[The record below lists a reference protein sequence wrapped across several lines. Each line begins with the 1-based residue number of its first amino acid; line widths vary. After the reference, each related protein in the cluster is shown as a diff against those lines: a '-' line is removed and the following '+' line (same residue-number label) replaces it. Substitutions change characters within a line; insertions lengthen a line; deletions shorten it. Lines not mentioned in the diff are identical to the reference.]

1 MRENQCQ
8 PRCQPRG
15 RRSGFT
21 LVELLVAISILAIVA
36 VLGWRGL
43 DSIVRARI
51 TLTANLDQTRAMQ
64 LTFAQ
69 MQSDCAQVIPTGMI
83 ISHLPLVADQSRFML
98 VRYVYAEDQPTRL
111 QVVTYRVRDG
121 QLTRRESLPTRDFAE
136 LDSSWQA
143 ALADSDL
150 VDALVLQSNVTA
162 MTMRLWQINGG
173 WRTPPGPGEPVNAA
187 NIPTGLEVSLQLNNR
202 STSMLKVFLLGA
214 V

>member
-1 MRENQCQ
+1 M
-8 PRCQPRG
+8 PDK
-15 RRSGFT
+15 RRQTGSQTRSSRRGFT

-51 TLTANLDQTRAMQ
+51 GLTANLDQTRAMQ

-69 MQSDCAQVIPTGMI
+69 MQSDCAHVISTGMI
-83 ISHLPLVADQSRFML
+83 TSHLPLVADQSRFML
-98 VRYVYAEDQPTRL
+98 VRHVYTEDQPTRL

-121 QLTRRESLPTRDFAE
+121 QLTRRESLPTRDFIA
-136 LDSSWQA
+136 LDADWQA
-143 ALADSDL
+143 AVADSDL
-150 VDALVLQSNVTA
+150 ADALVLQSNVSA

-173 WRTPPGPGEPVNAA
+173 WRTPPGPGEPVNTA
-187 NIPTGLEVSLQLNNR
+187 NAPTGLEVSLQLGNR